1 MKLYLSTAPHIR
13 CPQSTRSIMT
23 DVIIALAPATIVAIW
38 YFGLNAAISVA
49 VSTCSAVLFE
59 FLWQKLTHKTVRI
72 GDMSAAVTGLLVGLN
87 MPGNAPWW
95 LPLIGSFLAIILVK
109 QLFGGIGDNFVNPA
123 LAARAILLAS
133 WPARMSSFVA
143 PSYLVQ
149 ADAVA
154 AATAASA
161 GADAVAAATA
171 ASAGA
176 DAVTAAT
183 PLAGGE
189 YNLTQLLLGQI
200 PGTIGEVCKIAVIV
214 GFLYLLVR
222 RVISWRI
229 PVTLIAVFALFMWIF
244 GADPL
249 TSVLSGG
256 VLFGAVFMATDYT
269 TSPMSE
275 KGQFIYAAMCGLI
288 IAVIRS
294 FGNYPEGVTYGIL
307 VMNVVTPLIDK
318 YIKPRLYG
326 RLKEEKADGK

>member
-13 CPQSTRSIMT
+13 CPQNTRSIMT
-23 DVIIALAPATIVAIW
+23 DVLIALAPATVVATW
-38 YFGLNAAISVA
+38 YFGLNAAISVVIA
-49 VSTCSAVLFE
+49 TCSAVLFE
-59 FLWQKLTHKTVRI
+59 FLWQKLTHKTVRV

-95 LPLIGSFLAIILVK
+95 MPLIGSFLAIILVK

-143 PSYLVQ
+143 PTYWS
-149 ADAVA
+149 
-154 AATAASA
+154 
-161 GADAVAAATA
+161 
-171 ASAGA
+171 GA
-176 DAVTAAT
+176 DAVTTAT

-189 YNLTQLLLGQI
+189 YSITQLLLGQV
-200 PGTIGEVCKIAVIV
+200 PGTIGEVCKIAVLL
-214 GFLYLLVR
+214 GFVYLLVR

-249 TSVLSGG
+249 ASVLSGG

-326 RLKEEKADGK
+326 RLKEEKADGKQ